1 MVTPTGLPSFV
12 LLATTY
18 RDYFSRAKTDT
29 FSGRYATVLAPYS
42 INPTA
47 TAATPADVA
56 RLIYSA
62 AQEGV
67 PTAFLHWRKRMM
79 GRGAQIALLHLVSS
93 YVPRMGMPA
102 SPWENL
108 YFALKGDISCGACA
122 CANWQTA
129 SLNQI
134 RATVH
139 VCVDL
144 AIDAELAAD
153 PDIDLLG
160 PFTSTDVDVE
170 PLRVRKTIYLPA
182 PFFGI
187 FLEQDLTPT

>member
-1 MVTPTGLPSFV
+1 MAVSRFDNFSSRWLSAPTMATPTSLPSFV
-12 LLATTY
+12 LLVTTY

-67 PTAFLHWRKRMM
+67 PTAFLHWRERVM
-79 GRGAQIALLHLVSS
+79 GEGAQIALLHLVSS

-108 YFALKGDISCGACA
+108 YFALKGDITCGACA

-139 VCVDL
+139 VYVDL
-144 AIDAELAAD
+144 AID
-153 PDIDLLG
+153 
-160 PFTSTDVDVE
+160 S
-170 PLRVRKTIYLPA
+170 
-182 PFFGI
+182 
-187 FLEQDLTPT
+187 